1 MDGAAAWTQAG
12 SAGASPADLAIAM
25 GHKGTHELVYEQ
37 LCATMAASTKA
48 LSGVHQCLP
57 LCLVPASCMPYLPDL
72 AILPTESLQVHVL
85 LM

>member
-1 MDGAAAWTQAG
+1 MDLCLTGLCVDGAAAWTQAG

-48 LSGVHQCLP
+48 LSGVHQSFM
-57 LCLVPASCMPYLPDL
+57 PAAC
-72 AILPTESLQVHVL
+72 
-85 LM
+85 